1 MLATVN
7 DIYLGIA
14 QIIHAH
20 NPDIRLLLQSA
31 PSPDFDNAQEWLT
44 FELLNMIGM
53 PSRKAYAN
61 ERIMFQLGCYTVDA
75 TYRDDKKI
83 SRHYELADEYY
94 QLLNQKDYVIKTT
107 CVRLTE
113 CKIVYLDLK
122 SSSDFAKAIYQN
134 SPPMQ
139 TQSAVILVDAI
150 VINER

>member
-7 DIYLGIA
+7 DIYLGLSK
-14 QIIHAH
+14 IINEY
-20 NPDIRLLLQSA
+20 NPSTILVLQSA
-31 PSPDFDNAQEWLT
+31 PMPVFDGVEEWVS
-44 FELLNMIGM
+44 FELLNMIGH
-53 PSRKAYAN
+53 PSRKTYAN
-61 ERIMFQLGCYTVDA
+61 ERLMMQLTCYSLDA
-75 TYRDDKKI
+75 SYRKDKKF
-83 SRHYELADEYY
+83 SRHYELADDYY
-94 QLLNQKDYVIKTT
+94 NLLNQKDYVIKNT